1 MFAPKGL
8 STRLSLLLGGDLM
21 LSAATVWVLSIGNG
35 PLCRAPFTPY
45 LVAPS
50 VGLLYL
56 GALYFQDLYALERH
70 PRSTYWIVASIMGAT
85 AEVTF
90 LLLLAALVFPALNFG
105 TPFYVSEVIITG
117 ATLIAWRVYAHYF
130 LFRRLHVGVMV
141 LGIGEA
147 GPIVADEIARRS
159 HLGYKFLGYAV
170 LASPDRTPERS
181 QLRRPDPVPIRT
193 ASSVA
198 ELVAQCPLDILVVLN
213 SCDSIRELVRCRM
226 RGIEVL
232 DFHSFY
238 ERVTGRLPVSLLD
251 EGWLL
256 ASGGTLHSRWRR
268 AIKRAIDLVATT
280 LLAIL
285 ALPIALVTAIAIKL
299 DSEGPIFYSQ
309 DRVGLDGTVF
319 RVYKF
324 RSMRQDAERATG
336 AVWAAQG
343 DPRVTRV
350 GRIIRR
356 LRIDELPQLL
366 NVIMGEMS
374 LIGPRPE
381 RPEIVSKIVEAMPL
395 YEYRHFVRPGLT
407 GWAQVCYPYGASIE
421 DAREKL
427 AYDLYYIKNWSLTLD
442 LQIMLQT
449 SKVVLFG
456 RGAR

>member
-8 STRLSLLLGGDLM
+8 STKVALLLGGDFM
-21 LSAATVWVLSIGNG
+21 LSAATVYMLSFANG
-35 PLCRAPFTPY
+35 PLCAALIQPY

-50 VGLLYL
+50 TGFLYL
-56 GALYFQDLYALERH
+56 GALYFQDLYALEHH
-70 PRSTYWIVASIMGAT
+70 PRSTYWIVASILGAT
-85 AEVTF
+85 AEVNF
-90 LLLLAALVFPALNFG
+90 LLLLAALSVPAMNLG
-105 TPFYVSEVIITG
+105 ASFYVSEIIVTG
-117 ATLIAWRVYAHYF
+117 ATLVAWRVYAHYF
-130 LFRRLHVGVMV
+130 LFRRLAIGVMA

-147 GPIVADEIARRS
+147 GPIVADEIARRG
-159 HLGYKFLGYAV
+159 HLGYNFLGYAV
-170 LASPDRTPERS
+170 LASADRTVERS
-181 QLRRPDPVPIRT
+181 QLRRHDPVPIHT
-193 ASSVA
+193 ASSVF
-198 ELVAQCPLDILVVLN
+198 ELVAQFPLDILVVLN
-213 SCDSIRELVRCRM
+213 PCDSIRELVRCRM
-226 RGIEVL
+226 QGIEVL

-238 ERVTGRLPVSLLD
+238 ERITGRLPVSLLD

-268 AIKRAIDLVATT
+268 GIKRAIDLFAAA

-285 ALPIALVTAIAIKL
+285 ALPIAIVAAIAIKL
-299 DSEGPIFYSQ
+299 DSEGPILYSQ
-309 DRVGLDGTVF
+309 DRVGLDGRVF

-324 RSMRQDAERATG
+324 RSMRPDAERETG
-336 AVWAAQG
+336 AVWAVKG

-381 RPEIVSKIVEAMPL
+381 RPEIVTKIAEAMPL

-421 DAREKL
+421 DTRRKL

>member
-8 STRLSLLLGGDLM
+8 STKLALLLSGDFM
-21 LSAATVWVLSIGNG
+21 LSAATIYVLSIGDG
-35 PLCRAPFTPY
+35 PLGVAPIQPY
-45 LVAPS
+45 LVAPLLG
-50 VGLLYL
+50 VLYL

-70 PRSTYWIVASIMGAT
+70 PRSTYWIVASTLGAT
-85 AEVTF
+85 AEVNF
-90 LLLLAALVFPALNFG
+90 LLLLAALFVPALNLG
-105 TPFYVSEVIITG
+105 APFYVSEIIVTG
-117 ATLIAWRVYAHYF
+117 ATLVAWRVCAHYF
-130 LFRRLHVGVMV
+130 LFRRLGIGVMA

-147 GPIVADEIARRS
+147 GPIVADEITRRG
-159 HLGYKFLGYAV
+159 HLGYNFLGYAA
-170 LASPDRTPERS
+170 LTATDRPVERG
-181 QLRRPDPVPIRT
+181 QLRRHDSVPVHT

-198 ELVAQCPLDILVVLN
+198 ELAARFSLDILVVLN
-213 SCDSIRELVRCRM
+213 PGASIRELVRCRTQ
-226 RGIEVL
+226 GIEVL

-238 ERVTGRLPVSLLD
+238 ERITGRLPVSLLD

-256 ASGGTLHSRWRR
+256 ASGGTLHSRRRR
-268 AIKRAIDLVATT
+268 AIKRAIDLAIAT

-285 ALPIALVTAIAIKL
+285 MVPIVLVVALAIKL
-299 DSEGPIFYSQ
+299 DSEGPLLYSQ
-309 DRVGLDGTVF
+309 DRVGLDGAVF

-324 RSMRQDAERATG
+324 RSMRQDAERGTG
-336 AVWAAQG
+336 AVWATKG

-366 NVIMGEMS
+366 NVFTGEMS

-381 RPEIVSKIVEAMPL
+381 RPEIAGKVVEAIPL

-421 DAREKL
+421 DTRQKL